1 MIARHGPRLATSTGT
16 AECVIGNVSSAR
28 AAAEGRAIAA
38 SDRNG
43 KSERVTERAALVVV
57 AVGGGVTGV
66 GGLAALVGADVRDIV
81 ASERNG
87 MSAVEAC
94 AAFAGVVVRGA
105 VTGFGGA
112 ATRGGTTVCAG
123 ALGLGKVALLVGAA
137 DFGGAVVDGAAT
149 LGGGAGGRIGASAD
163 DRGDTGGLLNGRP
176 RAWQNC
182 SRFSRLVTKNGS
194 VGASFAT
201 AMAYARR

>member
-1 MIARHGPRLATSTGT
+1 M
-16 AECVIGNVSSAR
+16 SS
-28 AAAEGRAIAA
+28 
-38 SDRNG
+38 
-43 KSERVTERAALVVV
+43 RVTGRAALVGA
-57 AVGGGVTGV
+57 AVGGGVTGF
-66 GGLAALVGADVRDIV
+66 GGVAPLVGAEVRDIV
-81 ASERNG
+81 ASERNA

-94 AAFAGVVVRGA
+94 VAFAGVVVRGA
-105 VTGFGGA
+105 FTGFGGA

-123 ALGLGKVALLVGAA
+123 APGLGTVALLGGAA
-137 DFGGAVVDGAAT
+137 VFGGAVVSGADAGGADAGGAAT
-149 LGGGAGGRIGASAD
+149 LGGCAGGRIGASGD

-194 VGASFAT
+194 VGTSLAT